1 MEALLSRALETEYL
15 GHDGWRE
22 IVPDVLHIINCC
34 LDNGSHVALPPL
46 DVRKESAQLLAGKL
60 DALSVRTV
68 VRK

>member
-46 DVRKESAQLLAGKL
+46 DVRKESAQLLTGKL